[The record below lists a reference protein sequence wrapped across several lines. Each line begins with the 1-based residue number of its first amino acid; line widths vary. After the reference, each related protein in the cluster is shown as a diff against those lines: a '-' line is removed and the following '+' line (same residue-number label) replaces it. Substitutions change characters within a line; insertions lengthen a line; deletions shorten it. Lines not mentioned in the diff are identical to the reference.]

1 MARKILLKTGGFT
14 APVPTGFKALIVD
27 NNEQIALGGAN
38 SKSSYYVKDSK
49 SNTLISDAEYYAW
62 GTYSIY
68 PADYWATF
76 KQSSDTF
83 HLVDMRTV
91 LPTHDFFDND
101 KQAEY
106 LFGIFK
112 ENGSQLNFCGA
123 FDPMELVDIN
133 DYIEDYREVISYDI
147 TNGGSS
153 YSTTETN
160 VVTTGGSGTGFTV
173 DIECGDADG
182 IITNVTINNAGTGYK
197 VDDVV
202 IISGGD
208 SNAQL
213 TITDVSYSNYNYT
226 NNIFTKDFIKTDGG
240 LKMVNM
246 LWDWDVDNSLTN
258 RYFELDITLSDSGS
272 ITGLTC
278 SNFRNLQSPDNSS
291 LEELN
296 PGWTIG
302 EFNYLESF
310 CQKSFA
316 DLRLWYFTRTN
327 DSTDQIDY
335 CKYDLVS
342 NTIEVI
348 LEDIETW
355 WGANADVDWTD
366 ADGNTISVRG
376 GILPHPDKPLLLTYR
391 TVESNP
397 NQFAGNAFDES
408 FLIGPDTY
416 HRFGDNKTTDYQT
429 RLYTKNKMWIINPI
443 LP

>member
-1 MARKILLKTGGFT
+1 MARKILLKTGGST

-27 NNEQIALGGAN
+27 NNEQIALSDTN
-38 SKSSYYVKDSK
+38 SKSSSYTKDSK

-68 PADYWATF
+68 PSDYWTTF
-76 KQSSDTF
+76 KQGSDTF

-91 LPTHDFFDND
+91 LPVHDFFDND

-123 FDPMELVDIN
+123 FDPMELVDPS
-133 DYIEDYREVISYDI
+133 DYIESYRGVALVDI
-147 TNGGSS
+147 TNGGTS
-153 YSTTETN
+153 YNTTETN
-160 VVTTGGSGTGFTV
+160 VSTTGGSGTGLTV
-173 DIECGDADG
+173 DIECGGEDG
-182 IITNVTINNAGTGYK
+182 IITGITINNTGTGYN

-202 IISGGD
+202 VISGGD
-208 SNAQL
+208 SNAEI
-213 TITDVSYSNYNYT
+213 TITEVRHDNYV
-226 NNIFTKDFIKTDGG
+226 NNIFSKDFKKTDSG
-240 LKMVNM
+240 LKMINW
-246 LWDWDVDNSLTN
+246 LWDWDVANPYTN
-258 RYFELDITLSDSGS
+258 RYFELDITLSDAGS

-296 PGWTIG
+296 SGWTLGDIH
-302 EFNYLESF
+302 YLENY

-316 DLRLWYFTRTN
+316 DPKLWFYIRTN

-335 CKYDLVS
+335 CKYDLVT

-355 WGANADVDWTD
+355 WSNNADVDWTD
-366 ADGNTISVRG
+366 ADGNKITIPRG
-376 GILPHPDKPLLLTYR
+376 APVIHPDKPLLLAYR
-391 TVESNP
+391 YAEFNP

-429 RLYTKNKMWIINPI
+429 RLYTKNKIWIVNPI